1 MQVMQAQLC
10 KFQIAEFSSP
20 YQTAVENMILPI
32 QQVEFGVKITRDEQ
46 GDLIDIAGVF
56 QQGKGNFWVA
66 LAEEKVVGTIGLVDI
81 GNQQVALKKMFVA
94 RDYRG
99 KETGVAA
106 ALMTRAKEWCV
117 ENAIRQ
123 IFLGTVDQMH
133 AAHRFYEKNGFVTVA
148 TKDLPA
154 AFPIV
159 SVDTKFMV
167 CNLDAAF

>member
-1 MQVMQAQLC
+1 MHAQLC
-10 KFQIAEFSSP
+10 KFQIAVFSSR

-66 LAEEKVVGTIGLVDI
+66 LSDEKVVGTIGLVDI

-94 RDYRG
+94 SDYRG

-106 ALMTRAKEWCV
+106 ALMARAKEWCV
-117 ENAIRQ
+117 ENSIRQ

-133 AAHRFYEKNGFVTVA
+133 AAHRFYEKNGFVNLA

-159 SVDTKFMV
+159 TVDTKFMV
-167 CNLDAAF
+167 CSLDAAT